1 MLTGQSTATIAKRL
15 RVSPTTVCKW
25 RTRASTAVASQLD
38 NALRYI
44 PGKPQMLVRRGQ
56 VLLIAALV
64 QHFAFEL
71 AHPYESRK
79 MSSAVLP

>member
-25 RTRASTAVASQLD
+25 RTRASTPVASQLD

-44 PGKPQMLVRRGQ
+44 PGQPQMLVRKGQ
-56 VLLIAALV
+56 VLLITAPD
-64 QHFAFEL
+64 QHFAVEL
-71 AHPYESRK
+71 AHPYESRRT
-79 MSSAVLP
+79 SSAVSP